1 MTQTKDGNARDGQSP
16 ALSRI
21 AMAQTVAAVSEFVVQ
36 TRESVTEMK
45 RLVETAL
52 AGAQT
57 PRRASLIDLEPLVR
71 DRLGVQEGLFHGGGF
86 VAAPE
91 LLADAAWWL
100 EWFAWD
106 SGRIQ
111 RLVPQTDPHGAHFFD
126 YTLMPWY
133 SVPQQGV
140 GPTITGP
147 YVDYLCTDDYTLT
160 FTEAVRGADGSFAGV
175 VGADVR
181 VLAVEEAFLAHL
193 RRSHSLLAI
202 VNALGRVVVSNSAQL
217 LSGDLVREVDVPRLF
232 ETSRTDPEI
241 ADEPRVDSAVTLI
254 RVADSELAVLELGP
268 RLVS

>member
-1 MTQTKDGNARDGQSP
+1 MIQIKDGLTKQGVP
-16 ALSRI
+16 AGL
-21 AMAQTVAAVSEFVVQ
+21 AMAQAVAEVTEFVVH
-36 TRESVTEMK
+36 TRAAVTEM
-45 RLVETAL
+45 RLLVESAL
-52 AGAQT
+52 AAAEP
-57 PRRASLIDLEPLVR
+57 PRRACLVELEPYVR
-71 DRLGVQEGLFHGGGF
+71 ECLGEREGLFHGGGF
-86 VAAPE
+86 VAAPA

-133 SVPQQGV
+133 AVPLQGA

-160 FTEAVRGADGSFAGV
+160 FTEAVQRADGSFAGV

-181 VLAVEEAFLAHL
+181 VLAVEEAFLVHL
-193 RRSHSLLAI
+193 RRSRSLLAI
-202 VNALGRVVVSNSAQL
+202 VNNLGRVVVSNSAQL
-217 LSGDLVREVDVPRLF
+217 LSGDLVREVDVPQLF
-232 ETSRTDPEI
+232 ETYRS
-241 ADEPRVDSAVTLI
+241 ASEPAEQAPVDSDVTLLRI
-254 RVADSELAVLELGP
+254 ADSELAVLELGP